1 MVSAQISPADASEAP
16 PLTSENP
23 NSSRSPAPAW
33 APRWGPAQG
42 PAWGW
47 AGAGTMRRSR
57 HRATAA
63 SAAAARLA
71 ATSAVMTPSRPA
83 SAASSAALPATSASG
98 SNTSPIRANGRIV
111 RKPWVAASAESVKVA
126 AGSASAA
133 ARSGGSRPASWNTAR
148 ASHGAAKCRPSASTT
163 ATAVVRP
170 IPSRT
175 VARSASGS
183 PSARWT
189 ATKRVSPERKPLS
202 DSSPSS
208 DRNANACAYRPT
220 SSVPSRH
227 ASSIVAPSAATWP
240 HTCPSRLRPP
250 PLAIPR
256 ISLVVSAPPP
266 AARAAAVA
274 VAPASPPGPRRG
286 SAALPPPPQ
295 AARAFRLCT
304 RLRAGREGHAGA
316 ALPGGRARGGAAA
329 WPRLQFRATGGAGGQ
344 LGPHVGS
351 GLDLRLGLRGGRRT
365 AGEQLQQQHDPHG
378 QEQPRPGRRPGLA
391 EHLRHQG
398 HAPRLPQ
405 AHDGGR
411 VRRGELRP
419 RLVQALLHEVE
430 LLGGLLLAVHQALVG
445 GDPGDQRAQ
454 LALLGADGRAQ
465 RRRRRGVAVGLALR
479 LLRLDLVELVGHD
492 HAGGMVEGGQLGVG
506 RGHRLGRLG
515 DGPLGQPHRRLEQEA
530 DRARGHRAGDRSG
543 LGAARRLVADL
554 DQARPADRRGGQP
567 GLDP

>member
-16 PLTSENP
+16 QLTSENP

-274 VAPASPPGPRRG
+274 VAPASPPGPRR
-286 SAALPPPPQ
+286 A
-295 AARAFRLCT
+295 C
-304 RLRAGREGHAGA
+304 
-316 ALPGGRARGGAAA
+316 GGAAA

-430 LLGGLLLAVHQALVG
+430 LLGG
-445 GDPGDQRAQ
+445 
-454 LALLGADGRAQ
+454 
-465 RRRRRGVAVGLALR
+465 
-479 LLRLDLVELVGHD
+479 
-492 HAGGMVEGGQLGVG
+492 
-506 RGHRLGRLG
+506 
-515 DGPLGQPHRRLEQEA
+515 
-530 DRARGHRAGDRSG
+530 
-543 LGAARRLVADL
+543 
-554 DQARPADRRGGQP
+554 
-567 GLDP
+567 